1 MSESRKR
8 ERSSSSVVAITT
20 VVAVVMIAQQI
31 ASKAVRDG
39 FFLSE
44 FEVTAVPIA
53 AAAGAAVSFC
63 AAIVLGRMMTSFS
76 PSVAVPIIFATS
88 AIAFFVEAAWVEQSP
103 RVIAAA
109 MYLHLSAFGGAV
121 VSGFWSVINERFD
134 PYAARRVMGR
144 IAGGATAG
152 GMIGGALTWAFADLP
167 TSTLLIGLGVANLGC
182 GVALLSLSS
191 PDDKSE
197 PRKSTSILDGFKV
210 LGANRYPRLI
220 ALLVF
225 GGAVMTACIDYVFK
239 VEVMDGMS
247 KGALV
252 GFFAVFYTGT
262 GIATFLLQTV
272 GSKRFLRWAGVVG
285 AVGMLPLVAIPLL
298 LVAVI
303 FPGLGTLVAL
313 RGVAMVIENSLYR
326 SGYELLYTPVPR
338 AQKRSAKILIDLGSD
353 RLGSA
358 AGSGVAL
365 LVIAAYA
372 GAPGRVL
379 LLVALTVACLG
390 LALIY
395 TLWKEYVA
403 SLAAQLRSSLDV
415 SDESSVMPAF
425 GASIGGLA
433 FDESSFEGATSTASG
448 TFTTTLTREEI
459 LDEVRI
465 KAEQKAGAAAE
476 PRPRMERSHG
486 EVSSRLVETPLLI
499 ALRADSA
506 EESEEWSELLR
517 SAPGTVGQLLD
528 TLLSARE
535 SIDVRVCAAE
545 LLSTVPNERVSVGM
559 LHGLRVPE
567 FRVRRAC
574 ALALLRVTEAVPR
587 LRPEASLLVEIA
599 SAELGQP
606 PRRLAEGRAF
616 EQRSP
621 FRTNASGSAIAPSL
635 EFVFLVLAVWG
646 DRRAL
651 QLALSAVT
659 SRDARERGT
668 GLEYLDNLIPLNL
681 RTRLLALAE
690 RPELTQTRRR
700 FPPDLLDQLERD
712 FRGGGMSIRQLRA
725 RYRKAIQARFD
736 DA

>member
-1 MSESRKR
+1 
-8 ERSSSSVVAITT
+8 
-20 VVAVVMIAQQI
+20 MIAQQI
-31 ASKAVRDG
+31 ASKALRDG

-44 FEVTAVPIA
+44 FDVTAVPIA
-53 AAAGAAVSFC
+53 TAAGAAVSFS
-63 AAIVLGRMMTSFS
+63 AAIIFGRMMTNFS
-76 PSVAVPIIFATS
+76 PAVAVPIIFATN
-88 AIAFFVEAAWVEQSP
+88 ALVFFVEAAFVEQSP
-103 RVIAAA
+103 HIVAAA
-109 MYLHLSAFGGAV
+109 LYLHLSAFGGAV
-121 VSGFWSVINERFD
+121 VSGFWSIVNERFD

-167 TSTLLIGLGVANLGC
+167 TFALLIGLGVANLGC
-182 GVALLSLSS
+182 GAALLSLSE
-191 PDDKSE
+191 PDKRST

-239 VEVMDGMS
+239 VEVSDGMTR
-247 KGALV
+247 GDFV

-272 GSKRFLRWAGVVG
+272 GSKRVLKWVGVVG

-298 LVAVI
+298 VVAVI

-313 RGVAMVIENSLYR
+313 RGAAMVIENSLYR
-326 SGYELLYTPVPR
+326 SGYELLYTPVPK

-353 RLGSA
+353 RLGTA

-379 LLVALTVACLG
+379 LLVALAVASLG
-390 LALIY
+390 LALVY

-403 SLAAQLRSSLDV
+403 SLAAQLRSTLEP
-415 SDESSVMPAF
+415 SDESTGIHAF
-425 GASIGGLA
+425 GASFGGLA
-433 FDESSFEGATSTASG
+433 FDESSFEGASSSGTS
-448 TFTTTLTREEI
+448 TFTTALSREEL
-459 LDEVRI
+459 LDEVRT
-465 KAEQKAGAAAE
+465 KAKEKASLSAE
-476 PRPRMERSHG
+476 PRPRVERSRA
-486 EVSSRLVETPLLI
+486 EVSSRLVLTPLLVM
-499 ALRADSA
+499 LQKNSP
-506 EESEEWSELLR
+506 EESPEWSELRR
-517 SAPGTVGQLLD
+517 SAPACVGQLLD
-528 TLLSARE
+528 ILLSARE
-535 SIDVRVCAAE
+535 SDDVRVCAAE
-545 LLSTVPNERVSVGM
+545 LLSTVPNKRVSAGM
-559 LHGLRVPE
+559 LHGLRLPD

-587 LRPEASLLVEIA
+587 LRPEASLLVAIA

-606 PRRLAEGRAF
+606 PKRLPEGRAF
-616 EQRSP
+616 ELRSP
-621 FRTNASGSAIAPSL
+621 FRTNAAGSDIAPSL
-635 EFVFLVLAVWG
+635 EFVFLVLGVWG

-700 FPPDLLDQLERD
+700 FPPDLLAQLEEGYRSGD
-712 FRGGGMSIRQLRA
+712 MSIRELRA
-725 RYRKAIQARFD
+725 QYRKAIQARFD